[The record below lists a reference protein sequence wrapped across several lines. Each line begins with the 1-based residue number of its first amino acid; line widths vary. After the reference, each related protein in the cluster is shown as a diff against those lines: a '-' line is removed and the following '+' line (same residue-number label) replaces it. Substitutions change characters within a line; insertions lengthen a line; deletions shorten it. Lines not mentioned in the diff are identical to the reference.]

1 MTGNRSLTERF
12 REMLE
17 WKWSDF
23 VKVERDELASNFEA
37 VLVSIIRAC
46 SKGDLRSIK
55 TSLDRMDGKIAEEI
69 QVEYPKFYLLYPNA
83 TEVADDPSSGAGSKK
98 ALPSAPDEVSPPP
111 ADGEPEEL
119 PTGSVRAVLER
130 MLDAPKTIVPAILLA
145 AETVDSGSTAKGNP
159 SVKSVVVAGLMNLV
173 HKGRM
178 SAVFEVFNQ
187 IDGKVADKV
196 KLLGEDVYM
205 YRYDTVAPAGAVK
218 NSDGVYQLAADN
230 ITDSWVL
237 RLSKG
242 EKR

>member
-1 MTGNRSLTERF
+1 MAGRNLTERF

-17 WKWSDF
+17 WHWSDF
-23 VKVERDELASNFEA
+23 VKSERDETATNFEA

-69 QVEYPKFYLLYPNA
+69 QVEYPQFYLLYPNA
-83 TEVADDPSSGAGSKK
+83 TEVADDPSPGAGSQ
-98 ALPSAPDEVSPPP
+98 ALPSAPDEEPP
-111 ADGEPEEL
+111 AEQESYSEL

-130 MLDAPKTIVPAILLA
+130 MLDSPKTVVAAILTA
-145 AETVDSGSTAKGNP
+145 AETVDKGSTIKGDP
-159 SVKSVVVAGLMNLV
+159 LVKSVLVAGLMNLV

-196 KLLGEDVYM
+196 KLLGEDVYL
-205 YRYDTVAPAGAVK
+205 YRYDTVAPAGAIK
-218 NSDGVYQLAADN
+218 NSDGVYQVAADN

-237 RLSKG
+237 RLNKGSKD
-242 EKR
+242 R